1 MNLDAGANGH
11 PARPAVDAVLQ
22 VLLLVRAWFTIH
34 IRKSRWSQLGK
45 AFVKGDGLDHV
56 TDVEILHCCF
66 QQATNFKVKTL
77 DLRKSI
83 AAALSV
89 SPAAT
94 GPPAAGIGSVVRQP
108 SQPTGAK
115 HGMEGQTKYASQ
127 EYIDVLHALRVKP
140 TPTVTSIHSSLPAE
154 SAPLVPS
161 SAPHHE
167 SAALSSSQSHTEALI
182 HQDTRIQ
189 PSGLMA
195 LALAPGGSAST
206 SYSRKYYSAQPRLGS
221 GVVATHIGMGSREPV
236 AQAQGSRMPGTQS
249 AGMDTEN
256 LALLDALTKARKAVV
271 DTSADISL
279 PAMPADPS
287 MALRN
292 YKYKAQV
299 ASALQADSESS
310 LRALTMTSSYP
321 CVSAKLLSP
330 RQADNY
336 SFEAMPGGGGVSAAM
351 PADKFERVHL
361 SIVMRGITAQKFQV
375 SFATCFRRALA
386 IAFKL
391 PLSSVRL
398 SPWKPSAS
406 ERADLSAAS
415 TKYQT
420 AGYRAQEVEVPGSN
434 ETEVSLDLIDLPD
447 TCDAFALFELIREI
461 ASSVPP
467 FRVLE
472 RELHFYEAALVILRL
487 SAALFDHSRSSST
500 PTHSASF
507 YAPTANSAA
516 SVAGVNPGVPGLES
530 ASLDQGRYSPG
541 SSEVELPA
549 DEDGSYRRRLQERLR
564 QQRRLAHAHEAAE
577 EQEARLAEVYARAS
591 GEMEDQAAWKQ
602 QRDLRRMAHGWAPA
616 APLALTD
623 MSLESPIVSATAAVD
638 VKTGVDEGTA
648 WQQQQQNDEELFQQE
663 QAARRTA
670 RARAAAAMSEP
681 APATSAVEVA
691 SAVFAAPTAVAH
703 EAAGQTRQGHQG
715 NLQDDANEMKC
726 QTPETS
732 SLQDITLASPENWPL
747 PDFANGD
754 DGREARGLERRP
766 SMLPVVLTSEPS
778 RLASAG
784 VVAPEPSSLHMSLIP
799 AAADTSP
806 PSSFKGENV
815 FSQSFRGEK
824 AFSQS
829 FRITEEELR
838 QVFNTLDVNR
848 DGKVSHAEF
857 IKGLRQ
863 NPRLET
869 VLGLKVQGVANQESA
884 GRDEYVR
891 RFNAMD
897 VDASKTIDLDEM
909 LQYYRPWLR
918 SDTPNDGAQAN
929 ALPGQTQA
937 ATEAYSG
944 KTEKS
949 ASPLSAK
956 SQAAS
961 SPIIEGGFGALGEE
975 LVLPYLLPATANAES
990 TLQRAS
996 SLQGKMHVTPA
1007 SSAASLASVPVSR
1020 LSRTASDESSKP
1032 STAVVSKL
1040 FRTASDESS
1049 KPSKALS
1056 RTVSFG
1062 ANFEDVCVA
1071 SDATLIRARSA
1082 SDTDNNSQDGTD
1094 KLIGHDM
1101 PLQLIN
1107 TSNVVGAWPGN
1118 DQEAQQES
1126 MTEQASEVP
1135 HHGAMPAT
1143 LPTRLSGRIHLLG
1156 GREATATEVSCERLG
1171 MGLRLLRSDD
1181 DSSWVLSSL
1190 QADQPG
1196 PAADAGVTT
1205 GDVLTHLPRVHFV
1218 NAAGTAAGA
1227 GKILQ
1232 SYLMMEMLEASATG
1246 AQPRLVF
1253 FVVRQRQLLRLECVM
1268 PFGGSN
1274 ELGVCVKADGVISH
1288 CRDDAL
1294 GAWAGLQAK
1303 DAVLALGQTD
1313 IHGLSH
1319 QDFAS
1324 LLTASDPRVSLIVCS
1339 QPVF

>member
-1 MNLDAGANGH
+1 
-11 PARPAVDAVLQ
+11 
-22 VLLLVRAWFTIH
+22 
-34 IRKSRWSQLGK
+34 
-45 AFVKGDGLDHV
+45 
-56 TDVEILHCCF
+56 
-66 QQATNFKVKTL
+66 
-77 DLRKSI
+77 
-83 AAALSV
+83 
-89 SPAAT
+89 
-94 GPPAAGIGSVVRQP
+94 
-108 SQPTGAK
+108 
-115 HGMEGQTKYASQ
+115 MEGKSKYASQ
-127 EYIDVLHALRVKP
+127 EYMDVLHALRVKP
-140 TPTVTSIHSSLPAE
+140 TPTVTSIHSSWPAE
-154 SAPLVPS
+154 GAPLVPS
-161 SAPHHE
+161 SAPPHE

-195 LALAPGGSAST
+195 LALAPVGSAST
-206 SYSRKYYSAQPRLGS
+206 SYSRKYYSAQPCLGS
-221 GVVATHIGMGSREPV
+221 GVVATQGGIGSRGPV
-236 AQAQGSRMPGTQS
+236 AQAQASRMPGTQS

-271 DTSADISL
+271 DTSVDISL

-287 MALRN
+287 MPVRD
-292 YKYKAQV
+292 YKAQV
-299 ASALQADSESS
+299 ASALKADSGSS
-310 LRALTMTSSYP
+310 LRALSKTSSYP

-336 SFEAMPGGGGVSAAM
+336 SFESMPGGGGVSAAL
-351 PADKFERVHL
+351 PADKFQRVHL
-361 SIVMRGITAQKFQV
+361 SIVLRGITAQKFQV

-398 SPWKPSAS
+398 SSWKPSPS
-406 ERADLSAAS
+406 ERADVSAAS
-415 TKYQT
+415 TKYPT

-447 TCDAFALFELIREI
+447 SCDAFALFELIREI

-516 SVAGVNPGVPGLES
+516 SVAGVNLGVPGLES
-530 ASLDQGRYSPG
+530 AGLDQGRFSPG
-541 SSEVELPA
+541 SCEVELPG
-549 DEDGSYRRRLQERLR
+549 DEDGTYRRRLQERLR
-564 QQRRLAHAHEAAE
+564 QQRRLAHAQEAAE
-577 EQEARLAEVYARAS
+577 EQEARLAEVYAQAS
-591 GEMEDQAAWKQ
+591 GEMEDQAAWRQ

-616 APLALTD
+616 APPTLTD
-623 MSLESPIVSATAAVD
+623 MSLESPFASATAAVD
-638 VKTGVDEGTA
+638 VKTGVDEGDA
-648 WQQQQQNDEELFQQE
+648 WQQQQQDDEALFQQE

-670 RARAAAAMSEP
+670 RARAAAAVSEP
-681 APATSAVEVA
+681 APATSAEEAA
-691 SAVFAAPTAVAH
+691 SAVCGAPTACKTAVAH
-703 EAAGQTRQGHQG
+703 AAAGQTRQGNQG
-715 NLQDDANEMKC
+715 NLQDDANEMKF

-747 PDFANGD
+747 QDFPNGD
-754 DGREARGLERRP
+754 DGKEARGLERRP
-766 SMLPVVLTSEPS
+766 SMLPVVLTSAPS
-778 RLASAG
+778 RLAPEG
-784 VVAPEPSSLHMSLIP
+784 VVAPEPSSSHMSLIP
-799 AAADTSP
+799 AAADTSS
-806 PSSFKGENV
+806 PSSFKGRNV

-824 AFSQS
+824 AFSPS

-869 VLGLKVQGVANQESA
+869 VLGWKVQGVANQEGA

-937 ATEAYSG
+937 GTEAFSG
-944 KTEKS
+944 KAETS

-961 SPIIEGGFGALGEE
+961 SPIEEGVPGALGEE

-996 SLQGKMHVTPA
+996 SLQGKMHVTSA
-1007 SSAASLASVPVSR
+1007 SSAASLALVPVSKLSR
-1020 LSRTASDESSKP
+1020 TAQDESSKPSTALVSKLSRTASDESSKS
-1032 STAVVSKL
+1032 STALVSKL
-1040 FRTASDESS
+1040 SRTASDESS

-1071 SDATLIRARSA
+1071 SDASLIRARSA
-1082 SDTDNNSQDGTD
+1082 SDTDNSQDGTD

-1101 PLQLIN
+1101 PLQLIT
-1107 TSNVVGAWPGN
+1107 TSNEVGAWTGN
-1118 DQEAQQES
+1118 DQDAQQES
-1126 MTEQASEVP
+1126 MTEQASEVS
-1135 HHGAMPAT
+1135 HHGALPAT
-1143 LPTRLSGRIHLLG
+1143 LPTSPARLSGRIHLLG
-1156 GREATATEVSCERLG
+1156 AREATATEVSCERLG
-1171 MGLRLLRSDD
+1171 MSLRLLRSDD
-1181 DSSWVLSSL
+1181 DSSWLLSSL

-1196 PAADAGVTT
+1196 PASDAGVAT
-1205 GDVLTHLPRVHFV
+1205 GDFLTHLPRVHFV

-1232 SYLMMEMLEASATG
+1232 SYLMMEMLEASATC

-1253 FVVRQRQLLRLECVM
+1253 FVVRQRQLLRLECIM

-1319 QDFAS
+1319 QDLAS
-1324 LLTASDPRVSLIVCS
+1324 LLTASDPRVSSNVCS